1 MKTITKIVLCM
12 GLMACPLMA
21 QAVDYPYLVF
31 TNTSGVTTVMSVSSL
46 TMTVSGSSL
55 QVTNA
60 DRTETFVLT
69 ELRNMQFSTNGD
81 TITALGDVIV
91 AEQPV
96 EVYSIVGEQVGSFN
110 SLTEAVRNMQ
120 MGVYVIK
127 QGKNS
132 QKIVVK

>member
-1 MKTITKIVLCM
+1 MKTITKFILCM
-12 GLMACPLMA
+12 GLMVCPLMV

-60 DRTETFVLT
+60 DGSETFALT

-81 TITALGDVIV
+81 TITALEDVIV

-96 EVYSIVGEQVGSFN
+96 EVFSVVGEQIGSFD
-110 SLTEAVRNMQ
+110 SLNDAVRNLQ

-132 QKIVVK
+132 LKIIVK